1 MSEPGFGPARRSGA
15 AALLAGVAVVLV
27 CTGSPPPVLGVA
39 AGGMLAL
46 AAGVVRGT
54 RGWLA
59 VGAVGLV
66 AGVLLASLA
75 GASSLSVLAGAPLA
89 LVAWDLG
96 EHAVGLGEQVGRE
109 ASTARGEA
117 VHAGSS
123 LGVGVVAVGVAL
135 AAGGLSVGPL
145 PLPAFLVGLL
155 ASIVLVVSL
164 RT

>member
-1 MSEPGFGPARRSGA
+1 MSAPGFGPARRSGA
-15 AALLAGVAVVLV
+15 AALLAAVAVVLV
-27 CTGSPPPVLGVA
+27 CTGSPLPVLGVA

-75 GASSLSVLAGAPLA
+75 GTSPPPVLAGAALA

-109 ASTARGEA
+109 AATTRGEA
-117 VHAGSS
+117 VHVGSS
-123 LGVGVVAVGVAL
+123 LGVGAVAVGVAL
-135 AAGGLSVGPL
+135 AVGQVSVGPL
-145 PLPAFLVGLL
+145 PLSAFLVGLL